1 MVKPKT
7 KTKYEELYLQLSPTQ
22 REILSLGGT
31 INLELASFVSNDPR
45 DSLHLTP
52 TQLKKV
58 TKFIEKQ
65 AGETRIATVDLKL
78 SKAQREFHVKNGK
91 GLFGDILRKVRNG
104 AVSGVQWVGDKGLGA
119 VGNLASSQ
127 TGRLTGLLP
136 SAYGISSGADSI
148 LKKGVSA
155 GTGYAQGRLRGALD
169 GLKSGQGV
177 IHGGPYRTAIHRPLE
192 GIRRRPQS
200 IRLEKITGQGLY
212 LPGQGRG

>member
-7 KTKYEELYLQLSPTQ
+7 KTKYGEIFATLTPAQ

-31 INLELASFVSNDPR
+31 AKLGVENFTTDDPQ
-45 DSLHLTP
+45 DLLYLTP
-52 TQLKKV
+52 TQIKQIGKFMEKYAVV
-58 TKFIEKQ
+58 TLHNMH
-65 AGETRIATVDLKL
+65 LKL
-78 SKAQREFHVKNGK
+78 SKAQREYHVKHGK
-91 GLFGDILRKVRNG
+91 GLFGDILRTVQNG

-119 VGNLASSQ
+119 VGNLAAGS

-136 SAYGISSGADSI
+136 SAYGISSGADSL

-155 GTGYAQGRLRGALD
+155 GTGYAQDRLRGALD
-169 GLKSGQGV
+169 GLKRGKGV
-177 IHGGPYRTAIHRPLE
+177 IHGGPNRTAIHRPLE

-200 IRLEKITGQGLY
+200 VRLETITGQGLY